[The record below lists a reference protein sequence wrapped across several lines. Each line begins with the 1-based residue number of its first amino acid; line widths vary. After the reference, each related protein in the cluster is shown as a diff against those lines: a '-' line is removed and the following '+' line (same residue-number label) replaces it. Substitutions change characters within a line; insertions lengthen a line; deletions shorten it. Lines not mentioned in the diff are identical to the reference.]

1 MITIPV
7 TRYIT
12 TSSTQPIGSSPELE
26 LPLELLVESCTPV
39 SAIKPPKTP
48 TEMSAPIPI
57 KIGNAA
63 SVRSLTQDA
72 PRQLA
77 EVPRPLDPPHLL
89 PRVSRPL
96 RFRLPM
102 MPRNDGDA
110 TRIWRA
116 PGRVNLIGDHTDYQ
130 AGFCLPMAIDREC
143 RVTVRTSADS
153 ATNEIRA
160 RSAQLPGEV
169 VVTSDG
175 STDPRVVEPAW
186 GRFLAGV
193 VHVLSA
199 RGACLPAAELDIT
212 STVPAGSG
220 LSSSSAL
227 TVALTVA
234 FAELAELPLD
244 RTELAELALAAEV
257 AATGVPGGLMDQLAA
272 VYAQPGHA
280 LLLDCRTLT
289 VDPIAIPRSIGV
301 VVVHSGEPRT
311 LAGSAYAERRAACEA
326 AAARIGVPTL
336 RDASLQQ
343 VRNDPRAR
351 HVVTE
356 NARVL
361 EFAAALRAGDT
372 GALGPLMLASHA
384 SLRDDFEV
392 STPTLDR
399 VVAACMEHGALGA
412 RLTGAGFGG
421 CVVALVQRNHAD
433 DLLAKVARTLSA
445 PGASDVGPAPLAFAV
460 RPGEPAGPVTSARAT
475 PTSSLRTL
483 PV

>member
-1 MITIPV
+1 
-7 TRYIT
+7 
-12 TSSTQPIGSSPELE
+12 
-26 LPLELLVESCTPV
+26 
-39 SAIKPPKTP
+39 
-48 TEMSAPIPI
+48 
-57 KIGNAA
+57 
-63 SVRSLTQDA
+63 
-72 PRQLA
+72 
-77 EVPRPLDPPHLL
+77 
-89 PRVSRPL
+89 
-96 RFRLPM
+96 
-102 MPRNDGDA
+102 MPRKNGEA
-110 TRIWRA
+110 TRTWRA

-130 AGFCLPMAIDREC
+130 GGLCLPMAIDREC
-143 RVTVRTSADS
+143 RVAVRSAADAS
-153 ATNEIRA
+153 STEIRA

-169 VVTSDG
+169 VVRCDG
-175 STDPRVVEPAW
+175 RTDPDPVRPAW
-186 GRFLAGV
+186 GRFPAGV
-193 VHVLSA
+193 VQVLTA
-199 RGACLPAAELDIT
+199 RGARLPAVDIDVT

-234 FAELAELPLD
+234 FAELAALPLD
-244 RTELAELALAAEV
+244 RTELAEVALAAEV

-289 VDPIAIPRSIGV
+289 VDPIPIPRSIGV

-326 AAARIGVPTL
+326 AAARIGVATL

-372 GALGPLMLASHA
+372 SALGPLMLASHA

-392 STPTLDR
+392 STPALDR

-433 DLLAKVARTLSA
+433 DLLAKVARTLTT
-445 PGASDVGPAPLAFAV
+445 PGPSGIPAPLAFAV
-460 RPGEPAGPVTSARAT
+460 RPGEPAGPVTSGRAT

-483 PV
+483 RE